1 LTFNRF
7 DCGLALIDWNILF
20 LKTVLVRITMSA
32 ESIDLES
39 ITTLFDFQLSGSIR
53 TCTRGTSCRR
63 TIAQY
68 ELLTTTN
75 FACIKQNQ
83 GFGSTGKV
91 SQKLYVNLQEEGGEW
106 GGGLLFFAKSWRFI
120 IDYYYLLQL
129 LFTIIYYYHYCLLI
143 FIIIYLVLIIIIY
156 YLIPINIVVANKKR

>member
-20 LKTVLVRITMSA
+20 LKTVLLRITMSA

-39 ITTLFDFQLSGSIR
+39 ITSLFDVQLSDRSGLVR
-53 TCTRGTSCRR
+53 EVQ
-63 TIAQY
+63 AAEELLHQY

-91 SQKLYVNLQEEGGEW
+91 FQKLYVNLQEEGGE
-106 GGGLLFFAKSWRFI
+106 
-120 IDYYYLLQL
+120 
-129 LFTIIYYYHYCLLI
+129 
-143 FIIIYLVLIIIIY
+143 
-156 YLIPINIVVANKKR
+156 